1 MIFIMVLAVIA
12 TSIIG
17 FVIYN
22 GTEVDYAPN
31 QEIE

>member
-1 MIFIMVLAVIA
+1 MIFMALAVIA
-12 TSIIG
+12 TAIIG

-22 GTEVDYAPN
+22 DTEVDYAPN